1 MFADPITITI
11 SGSGKVLARTSSN
24 GTSSVYE
31 SADGNYKLSLSHQIT
46 KEKIRTLARL
56 DSRAIVADPLTSVN
70 DYETLTTF
78 CVFERPTVGFTQANV
93 EAQWAGFNTWFV
105 LNATQVKLY
114 GKES

>member
-24 GTSSVYE
+24 GTSAIYE
-31 SADGNYKLSLSHQIT
+31 SADGNYKLQISHQLT
-46 KEKIRTLARL
+46 KDKIRTLARL
-56 DSRAIVADPLTSVN
+56 DSRAVVADPLTAVN

-78 CVFERPTVGFTQANV
+78 AVFERPLIGFTQPNV
-93 EAQWAGFNTWFV
+93 EAQWIGFNTWFI
-105 LNATQVKLY
+105 LSANQIKLY